1 MLSVEEHQFNIVAFV
16 DDHEQY
22 KEEKDCSQ
30 ASCKFNFVD

>member
-22 KEEKDCSQ
+22 KEKEDCPYT
-30 ASCKFNFVD
+30 SCKLNFVD